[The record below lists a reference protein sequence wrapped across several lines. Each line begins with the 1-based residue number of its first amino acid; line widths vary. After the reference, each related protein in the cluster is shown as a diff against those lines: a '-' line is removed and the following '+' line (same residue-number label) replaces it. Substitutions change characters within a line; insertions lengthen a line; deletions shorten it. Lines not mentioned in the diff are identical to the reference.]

1 MDEIGV
7 PFALTVDFNTVGYEG
22 YDKDGCVTLRERD
35 SQQQLRIP
43 LLAAPGVVNGLVRG
57 HLKFESLLAKYEL
70 VGGSAAQVNA
80 TLCGGGSEE
89 TSKAVV
95 VESASPNGAS
105 LRFQQTC
112 HSCQKLKN
120 ISVLLVYRQAGLDIN
135 CAILQI
141 CMRDLQI
148 VHQHHSAVYIYII
161 EEDSSNCFLRD
172 RIKCCVE
179 I

>member
-1 MDEIGV
+1 MCDVAG
-7 PFALTVDFNTVGYEG
+7 AA
-22 YDKDGCVTLRERD
+22 D
-35 SQQQLRIP
+35 SQQLRIP

-105 LRFQQTC
+105 LRFSRPATVAKIKEYFC
-112 HSCQKLKN
+112 ITFTGRLDW
-120 ISVLLVYRQAGLDIN
+120 ISIAQYCKFGEIEIGSLYRLY
-135 CAILQI
+135 C
-141 CMRDLQI
+141 
-148 VHQHHSAVYIYII
+148 II
-161 EEDSSNCFLRD
+161 EDSSNCF
-172 RIKCCVE
+172 
-179 I
+179 